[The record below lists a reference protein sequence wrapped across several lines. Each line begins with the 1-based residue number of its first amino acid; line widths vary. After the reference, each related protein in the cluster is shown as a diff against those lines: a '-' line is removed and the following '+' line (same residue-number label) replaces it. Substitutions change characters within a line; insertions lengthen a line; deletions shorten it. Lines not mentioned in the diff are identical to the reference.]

1 MDKPATDLFVNIL
14 VNIGALFRHAPA
26 MIAIPMHLV
35 INVDKQGEERNGSD
49 DRQMEGETSS
59 DEE

>member
-1 MDKPATDLFVNIL
+1 
-14 VNIGALFRHAPA
+14 
-26 MIAIPMHLV
+26 MHLV

>member
-26 MIAIPMHLV
+26 MTGYFKKLSIQA
-35 INVDKQGEERNGSD
+35 S
-49 DRQMEGETSS
+49 
-59 DEE
+59 